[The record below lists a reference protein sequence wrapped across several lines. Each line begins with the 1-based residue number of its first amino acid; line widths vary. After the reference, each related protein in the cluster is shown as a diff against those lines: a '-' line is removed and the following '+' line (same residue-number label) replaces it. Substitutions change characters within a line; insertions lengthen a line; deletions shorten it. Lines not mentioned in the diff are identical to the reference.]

1 LNNIIVIV
9 KNKLISTDTVLPV
22 LIELKEK
29 YGISSIVVVNDQEA
43 HKGINEN
50 VVIRDAINYI
60 GRELY
65 IGGSISNKIIR
76 KFVKIGW
83 LCILFLKLITGTK
96 VLHFGFF
103 DIFPFNILGKIF
115 GNRLYYL
122 QSDAFTHS
130 YGKFDEIVAQSP
142 ALITP
147 NSKNVVIFN
156 NDLSQLK
163 IINSYHRI
171 FWFGNTRTRES
182 WRHYVEQRST
192 TYFKKYHYNIDLSRG
207 CIVFILTSFGEM
219 RQMRSPGGSMKMLF
233 KNTIDVLSEVKGNIP
248 VLIKP
253 HVFTDLNI
261 VNEQIQN
268 KSNFHLTY
276 LHPSV
281 LASAARVFIC
291 NAYSST
297 MADAKSL
304 GVRTVEYSDYKN
316 SVIEISK
323 GKSMGYEYID
333 EFINNDS
340 NQFKKIITSIISI
353 ESFND
358 SNSNSNSNCIVD
370 SNNKDDSEFLNIIAT
385 SS

>member
-1 LNNIIVIV
+1 
-9 KNKLISTDTVLPV
+9 
-22 LIELKEK
+22 
-29 YGISSIVVVNDQEA
+29 
-43 HKGINEN
+43 
-50 VVIRDAINYI
+50 
-60 GRELY
+60 
-65 IGGSISNKIIR
+65 
-76 KFVKIGW
+76 
-83 LCILFLKLITGTK
+83 
-96 VLHFGFF
+96 
-103 DIFPFNILGKIF
+103 
-115 GNRLYYL
+115 
-122 QSDAFTHS
+122 
-130 YGKFDEIVAQSP
+130 
-142 ALITP
+142 
-147 NSKNVVIFN
+147 
-156 NDLSQLK
+156 
-163 IINSYHRI
+163 
-171 FWFGNTRTRES
+171 
-182 WRHYVEQRST
+182 
-192 TYFKKYHYNIDLSRG
+192 
-207 CIVFILTSFGEM
+207 M

-358 SNSNSNSNCIVD
+358 SNSNSNSNSNCIVD